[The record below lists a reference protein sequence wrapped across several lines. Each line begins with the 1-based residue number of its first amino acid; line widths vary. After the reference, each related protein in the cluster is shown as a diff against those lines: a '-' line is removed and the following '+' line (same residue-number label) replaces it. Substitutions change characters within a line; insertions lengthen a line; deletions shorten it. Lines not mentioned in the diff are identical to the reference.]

1 MREVVVDEK
10 LGKKRETKKMK
21 KRDEWIDLFSQKSE
35 EVSQWREE
43 RPKATFNEI
52 EAEVDKQLASV
63 RTKMLQELVLE
74 SKLQNLS
81 QLSEEERPTCPHCGK
96 PMAANGQQKRRL
108 MTAHN
113 QEVELERSK
122 GYCRRCKISLFP
134 PG

>member
-1 MREVVVDEK
+1 
-10 LGKKRETKKMK
+10 MK
-21 KRDEWIDLFSQKSE
+21 KRHEWIELFRQKSE

-74 SKLQNLS
+74 SKLRNLS
-81 QLSEEERPTCPHCGK
+81 ELNETERPTCPYCGK
-96 PMAANGQQKRRL
+96 PLAANGQQKRRII
-108 MTAHN
+108 TTHN

-122 GYCRRCKISLFP
+122 GYCRGCKISLFP